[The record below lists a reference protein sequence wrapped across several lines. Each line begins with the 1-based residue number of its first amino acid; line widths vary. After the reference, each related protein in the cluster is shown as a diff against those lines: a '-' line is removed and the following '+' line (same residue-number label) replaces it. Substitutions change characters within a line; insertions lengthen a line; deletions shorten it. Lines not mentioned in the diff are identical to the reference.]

1 MGGKRR
7 RNPVWQQVLL
17 TQTYSM
23 EEVTAVRMFTS
34 KRARLLVGIIA
45 LMVAVTLVLPVTGCK
60 KETVKGKTLGV
71 AFSAS
76 PDPVDIVGYK
86 MMDILRTKGI
96 NVKVVF
102 CDGGPKAVQAML
114 AGQADIAANSLEDI
128 CNAGLMAFGL
138 SRPKNVYAMVGRKD
152 MTKVED
158 IKGGKLGAADPGSI
172 ANTIAEKI
180 FEKHG
185 VAKEDLTWMQIGGN
199 KARAAA
205 LLAGNA
211 DAVFVYGGNYL
222 RLRAEGYPTI
232 TTMQEEFPGMHDD
245 MWCTTKEWLAKN
257 EALAVEI
264 CKAQIEA
271 ARWFHESKAAWMALG
286 KEKIEG
292 FDEVIAGQLYDVLDE
307 MNMYPE
313 DGLMTAQTL
322 QTTAD
327 FLTAAGVIPQQP
339 ISNWS
344 SMKYMDQARKDLGI
358 TMP

>member
-1 MGGKRR
+1 MR
-7 RNPVWQQVLL
+7 
-17 TQTYSM
+17 S
-23 EEVTAVRMFTS
+23 FTS
-34 KRARLLVGIIA
+34 GKVRVLVGLLA
-45 LMVAVTLVLPVTGCK
+45 LMLVVTFLLPVAGCK
-60 KETVKGKTLGV
+60 KETVEGKTLGV

-76 PDPVDIVGYK
+76 PDPIDIVGYK
-86 MMDILRTKGI
+86 MVEILKTKGI
-96 NVKVVF
+96 TVKVVF

-114 AGQADIAANSLEDI
+114 AGQADVAANSLEDI

-158 IKGGKLGAADPGSI
+158 IKGGKVGAADPGSI
-172 ANTIAEKI
+172 ANTIAERI
-180 FEKHG
+180 FEKYG
-185 VAKEDLTWMQIGGN
+185 VKKEDVTWMQIGGN

-222 RLRAEGYPTI
+222 ILRAEGYPTV
-232 TTMQEEFPGMHDD
+232 TTMQAEFPGMHDD
-245 MWCTTKEWLAKN
+245 MWCTTKEWLQAN
-257 EALAVEI
+257 EDIAVEI

-271 ARWFHESKAAWMALG
+271 AKWFHQSKSDWLALG
-286 KEKIEG
+286 REKIEG
-292 FDEVIAGQLYDVLDE
+292 FDEAIASQLYDVLDE

-313 DGLMTAQTL
+313 DGLMTAATL

-327 FLTAAGVIPQQP
+327 FLTAAGVIPEQP

-344 SMKYMDQARKDLGI
+344 SLKYMDQAREELGI